1 MGRAKNIARNFHT
14 FNYNNSK
21 SQFTMAKKFTPNSGT
36 KVTKK
41 EAMIW
46 IDKYDK
52 EMRKDKEK
60 DTKSLFFGRDA
71 LLKMLSEDGSSGI
84 TFFLALR
91 HDETLNKETVHLVL
105 VSTTE
110 DGELIWPEDSL
121 EKSADGT
128 AAAYDTGIPCPPY
141 CPK

>member
-1 MGRAKNIARNFHT
+1 
-14 FNYNNSK
+14 
-21 SQFTMAKKFTPNSGT
+21 MAKKFTPNSGT

-41 EAMIW
+41 EAMSW

-52 EMRKDKEK
+52 EMRKDKKK
-60 DTKSLFFGRDA
+60 DTKSIFFGRDA

-91 HDETLNKETVHLVL
+91 YDEIFKKETVHLVL
-105 VSTTE
+105 VPTRE
-110 DGELIWPEDSL
+110 NGELIWPEDSRL
-121 EKSADGT
+121 AKSAGGT
-128 AAAYDTGIPCPPY
+128 AAAYDSGIPCPPY

>member
-1 MGRAKNIARNFHT
+1 
-14 FNYNNSK
+14 
-21 SQFTMAKKFTPNSGT
+21 MAKTFKPNTGT

-41 EAMIW
+41 EAMTW

-52 EMRKDKEK
+52 EMRKDKKK
-60 DTKSLFFGRDA
+60 DTKSVFFGRDA

-91 HDETLNKETVHLVL
+91 YSEIFKKETVHLVL
-105 VSTTE
+105 VPTKE
-110 DGELIWPEDSL
+110 NGELIWPDDSRVA
-121 EKSADGT
+121 KSAKDT
-128 AAAYDTGIPCPPY
+128 VAAYDNALPCPPY